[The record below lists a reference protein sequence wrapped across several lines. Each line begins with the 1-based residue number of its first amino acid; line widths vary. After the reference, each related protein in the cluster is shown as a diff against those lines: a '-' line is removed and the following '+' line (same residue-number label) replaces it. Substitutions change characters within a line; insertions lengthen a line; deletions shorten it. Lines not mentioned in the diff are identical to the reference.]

1 MRSPSE
7 NRSSTLVRPFI
18 KEIFSSRD
26 FAAKFDRSRKL
37 SVDIGSDEK
46 NACDGSVDGDGRL
59 WECRVMR
66 VFNRTGDGSDEQPIC
81 IWKSGIFTS
90 QVRI

>member
-1 MRSPSE
+1 M
-7 NRSSTLVRPFI
+7 

-59 WECRVMR
+59 CECLVMR
-66 VFNRTGDGSDEQPIC
+66 VFSRTGDDSDEQPIY
-81 IWKSGIFTS
+81 IWKSTVFTS
-90 QVRI
+90 